1 MKFVY
6 SKAAVAVLLAA
17 SVGTSSLIASQ
28 KLVGS
33 QSNVTDDDHAYET
46 VTHEDVQSEG
56 LQFGNGW
63 KVTGDFRAGY
73 LNYDY
78 SNTPSH
84 FDPSSGAVV
93 PVNPAVNK
101 GHANSRGVYLIPKV
115 SIASPNYNGFS
126 FKITGAGATDFGI
139 NDPLYEQRNFV
150 FDPVERT
157 SFAILQEAYV
167 AYESEGGAHTFVA
180 GAKETVTPMID
191 ADDWYMLANSF
202 QGAYYLNKSFENIK
216 FAGGYFYK
224 MAGVWDSGANGT
236 EWHTMSE
243 ASFVDGGYKKIG
255 GDEGV
260 WTGVFQYD
268 DGTHNLQ
275 VWDYYMQDYY
285 NTFFAQYDYTRKTDR
300 FKYDMGA
307 QIIDFQGV
315 GGLKEY
321 YSNVLGDRAIDYSI
335 YSLRLNASHENG
347 FDIALG
353 VSFYT
358 DGDGTGDTL
367 GAWGGYPYFANGMIF
382 HFFEA
387 GSLRNANS
395 YKAQLGY
402 DFGKQGVDGLWIG
415 ARYTYFDLDP
425 QYSKSSL
432 NSEGQEFQKLY
443 GLRVSYNHPSGFY
456 FTGTYEFV
464 DLDQQPDIS
473 ALRLIGGYKF

>member
-1 MKFVY
+1 MQFMY
-6 SKAAVAVLLAA
+6 SKVAAAVLLSV
-17 SVGTSSLIASQ
+17 SVGTSSLMASQ
-28 KLVGS
+28 KLVDS
-33 QSNVTDDDHAYET
+33 ESNVTDDDHAYET
-46 VTHEDVQSEG
+46 VTHEDTHSGG

-63 KVTGDFRAGY
+63 KVSGDIRAGY

-78 SNTPSH
+78 SNAPSR
-84 FDPSSGAVV
+84 FDANGKIV
-93 PVNPAVNK
+93 PVNPNVNK
-101 GHANSRGVYLIPKV
+101 GHANSRGVYLMPKV
-115 SIASPNYNGFS
+115 SITSPDYNGFS
-126 FKITGAGATDFGI
+126 FKVTGAGATDFGL

-150 FDPVERT
+150 FDAVERK

-167 AYESEGGAHTFVA
+167 AYKSQDGAHTFVA
-180 GAKETVTPMID
+180 GAKEVVTPMID

-202 QGAYYLNKSFENIK
+202 QGAYYVNKSFEHIK

-236 EWHTMSE
+236 QWHTMSD
-243 ASFVDGGYKKIG
+243 ASFVDSGYKQKA

-268 DGTHNLQ
+268 DGTHNFQ
-275 VWDYYMQDYY
+275 VWDYYMKDYY
-285 NTFFAQYDYTRKTDR
+285 NTFFAQYDYTGKVES
-300 FKYDMGA
+300 FSYDMGA
-307 QIIDFQGV
+307 QFIDFQGV
-315 GGLKEY
+315 GGLKDY
-321 YSNVLGDRAIDYSI
+321 YRDVLGGRAIDYSI
-335 YSLRLNASHENG
+335 YSVRLNAKHETG

-353 VSFYT
+353 ASFYT

-402 DFGKQGVDGLWIG
+402 DFGKQGIDGLWIG
-415 ARYTYFDLDP
+415 GRYTYFDLDP

-432 NSEGQEFQKLY
+432 NGVGQEYQKQY

-464 DLDQQPDIS
+464 NLDQQPDIS

>member
-1 MKFVY
+1 MKIAY
-6 SKAAVAVLLAA
+6 SKAAIAVLFAVTASTSMLA
-17 SVGTSSLIASQ
+17 SEKIA
-28 KLVGS
+28 KP
-33 QSNVTDDDHAYET
+33 NNATTDDDHAYET
-46 VTHEDVQSEG
+46 VTHEDIQSDG
-56 LQFGNGW
+56 IVIGDGW
-63 KVTGDFRAGY
+63 KVSGDIRAGY

-84 FDPSSGAVV
+84 FDPVSGKVI
-93 PVNPAVNK
+93 PVDPNVNK
-101 GHANSRGVYLIPKV
+101 GHANSRGIYLIPKI
-115 SIASPNYNGFS
+115 SITSPNYNGFS
-126 FKITGAGATDFGI
+126 FKITGAGATDLGI

-150 FDPVERT
+150 FDPVERE

-167 AYESEGGAHTFVA
+167 SYESEGGAHTFVV

-236 EWHTMSE
+236 EWHTMSD
-243 ASFVDGGYKKIG
+243 ASFVDGGYKQIA

-260 WTGVFQYD
+260 WAGVFQYSD
-268 DGTHNLQ
+268 DKHNIQ

-285 NTFFAQYDYTRKTDR
+285 NTFFAQYDYTGKAES
-300 FKYDMGA
+300 FSYDMGV
-307 QIIDFQGV
+307 QFIDFQGV
-315 GGLKEY
+315 GGLKAY
-321 YSNVLGDRAIDYSI
+321 YQNRLNGREIDYSI
-335 YSLRLNASHENG
+335 YSIRLNTKHDTG
-347 FDIALG
+347 FDLALG
-353 VSFYT
+353 ASFYT

-402 DFGKQGVDGLWIG
+402 DFGKQGVDGLWVG

-425 QYSKSSL
+425 QYAKSSL
-432 NSEGQEFQKLY
+432 NGEGQEYQKLY

-456 FTGTYEFV
+456 FTGTYEFADV
-464 DLDQQPDIS
+464 DNQPDIA